1 MSNTV
6 ATTIRDQIVAQDKMA
21 MWAWGAK
28 DLVAHSNGLSFK
40 SSGLFGK
47 ALCLFNT
54 TKVPMT
60 TL

>member
-28 DLVAHSNGLSFK
+28 DLVAHPTGQSFK
-40 SSGLFGK
+40 SSGLATWKG
-47 ALCLFNT
+47 
-54 TKVPMT
+54 
-60 TL
+60 TLSITSWAAAS